1 MSMMGNVWISK
12 DDSAP
17 ISPWVTLLLPKS
29 SNSRKIKNNRRVII
43 DKTTKQCYN
52 IPIPGRNSP
61 VKKEHC
67 REAEQPSHDSGG
79 PGVFVDLYVLADVRQ
94 RDDPDPDRH
103 L

>member
-1 MSMMGNVWISK
+1 MIRRLVARGG
-12 DDSAP
+12 P
-17 ISPWVTLLLPKS
+17 LLLPKS
-29 SNSRKIKNNRRVII
+29 SNSRKIKNNLRVII
-43 DKTTKQCYN
+43 DKTTKRCYN
-52 IPIPGRNSP
+52 IPIPGRNGP

-67 REAEQPSHDSGG
+67 REAEQPSHDSRG

>member
-12 DDSAP
+12 DDPAP
-17 ISPWVTLLLPKS
+17 ISRGRPLLPQKP
-29 SNSRKIKNNRRVII
+29 SNSRKIKNRRAII

-52 IPIPGRNSP
+52 IPIPGRNGP

-67 REAEQPSHDSGG
+67 REAEQPPHDSGG